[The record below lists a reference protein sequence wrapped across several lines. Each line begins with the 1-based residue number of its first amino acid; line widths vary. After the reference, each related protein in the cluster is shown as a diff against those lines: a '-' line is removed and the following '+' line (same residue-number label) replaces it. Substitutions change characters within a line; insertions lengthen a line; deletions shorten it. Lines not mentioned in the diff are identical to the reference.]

1 MRIEKTILEGVVI
14 IEPDVFTDERGE
26 FFEAFQKKR
35 YEELGIPPFVQDNIS
50 VSKKGVIRALHY
62 QIPPFE
68 QGKLVT
74 VLFGRVQD
82 VVLDVRFGSP
92 TFGKHVAVELSPDNH
107 RQLWIPPGF
116 AHGFAALEEA
126 TVFSYKCTG
135 AYSKAHERGVRFDDP
150 ALGIDW
156 GVEKPTLNE
165 RDLAFPFLK
174 DIARDFTY
182 TA

>member
-1 MRIEKTILEGVVI
+1 MQIKKTALEGVVI

-26 FFEAFQKKR
+26 FFEAFQKER
-35 YEELGIPPFVQDNIS
+35 YEELGIPPFVQDNLS

-74 VLFGRVQD
+74 VLAGRALD
-82 VVLDVRFGSP
+82 VVLDVRFGSL
-92 TFGKHVAVELSPDNH
+92 TFGKHVTAELSADNH

-116 AHGFAALEEA
+116 AHGFAALEEG

-135 AYSKAHERGVRFDDP
+135 AYSKTHERGVRFDDP

-156 GVEKPTLNE
+156 GIENPIVTA
-165 RDLAFPFLK
+165 RDKAFPLLK
-174 DIARDFTY
+174 DIQKDFTF
-182 TA
+182 

>member
-74 VLFGRVQD
+74 VLAGRALD
-82 VVLDVRFGSP
+82 VVLDVRFCSL
-92 TFGKHVAVELSPDNH
+92 TFLKHVA
-107 RQLWIPPGF
+107 
-116 AHGFAALEEA
+116 
-126 TVFSYKCTG
+126 
-135 AYSKAHERGVRFDDP
+135 
-150 ALGIDW
+150 
-156 GVEKPTLNE
+156 
-165 RDLAFPFLK
+165 
-174 DIARDFTY
+174 
-182 TA
+182 